1 MARGLPALLGGL
13 ALCLAC
19 KATHG
24 EQQQQQQPRDVSFE
38 ELTFEAAKHGMEVIP
53 EEEWMNTRRRLQYEG
68 GWVGETESGRAHT
81 TTVSGLL

>member
-1 MARGLPALLGGL
+1 MARGLPPLLGCL

-24 EQQQQQQPRDVSFE
+24 EQQQPQGDVSFE

-53 EEEWMNTRRRLQYEG
+53 EEEWMNTRRRLQYTG
-68 GWVGETESGRAHT
+68 G
-81 TTVSGLL
+81 